1 MRGAENYVV
10 YNHRVPQ
17 LFVEA
22 RSYGSGRLQFAPS
35 EVTADGLH
43 GKDSSG
49 TEAQIDNIIIIWL
62 CFLAQLFMIISV
74 GSAVL
79 RWGMVNQK

>member
-1 MRGAENYVV
+1 MLFRSGAENYVV

-22 RSYGSGRLQFAPS
+22 RSYGPGRLQFAPS
-35 EVTADGLH
+35 EVTTDGLH

-49 TEAQIDNIIIIWL
+49 TEAQIDNIIINML
-62 CFLAQLFMIISV
+62 CFLA
-74 GSAVL
+74 
-79 RWGMVNQK
+79 